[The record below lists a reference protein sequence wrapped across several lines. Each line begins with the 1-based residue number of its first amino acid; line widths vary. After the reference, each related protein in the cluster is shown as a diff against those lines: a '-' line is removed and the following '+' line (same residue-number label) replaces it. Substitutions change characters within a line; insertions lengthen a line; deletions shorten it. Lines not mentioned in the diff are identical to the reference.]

1 MQEPAA
7 KPRPSTADVQPHG
20 RRIEKPW
27 GWEIIWAESEAYTGK
42 LLHIAAGCRLS
53 LQYHDQKLETQ
64 CLVSGRAVLVVEDR
78 DGALCEIAMEIGKG
92 YTVYPFQLH
101 RLVAIEDAEIY
112 EVSTPEAGT
121 TVRVSDDYA
130 RPDET
135 EATRALTD
143 RGWSPLEAQSEQ

>member
-1 MQEPAA
+1 MTNLPA
-7 KPRPSTADVQPHG
+7 KPLPETVDPRPFS

-27 GWEIIWAESEAYTGK
+27 GWELIWAQTSSYTGK
-42 LLHIAAGCRLS
+42 LLHIRAGQRLS

-64 CLVSGRAVLVVEDR
+64 CLLSGRAILVLEDAN
-78 DGALCEIAMEIGKG
+78 GELQEQFLEPGCG
-92 YTVYPFQLH
+92 YTIYPYQLH

-121 TVRVSDDYA
+121 TVRVADDFQ

-135 EATRALTD
+135 EELRARPD
-143 RGWSPLEAQSEQ
+143 RGWRGSTR